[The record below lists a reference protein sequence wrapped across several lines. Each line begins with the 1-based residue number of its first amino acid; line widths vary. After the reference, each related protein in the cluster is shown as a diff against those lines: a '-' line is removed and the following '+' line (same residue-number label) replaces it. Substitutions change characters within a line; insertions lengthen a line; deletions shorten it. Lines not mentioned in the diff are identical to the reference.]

1 MFGWRFTQW
10 GDGHRRGMVLRV
22 GDRPAPG
29 QAVNAFV
36 VTVDVADCAAHVD
49 QAVAAGTTI
58 ALPRAATPGVGRLA
72 YVTDPDGNL
81 LGLCRQTR
89 PRPEALEQVA

>member
-1 MFGWRFTQW
+1 
-10 GDGHRRGMVLRV
+10 MVLRV
-22 GDRPAPG
+22 GESPAPS

-36 VTVDVADCAAHVD
+36 VTVDVPDCAAYVD
-49 QAVAAGTTI
+49 KAVAAGATI
-58 ALPRAATPGVGRLA
+58 ALPRAAPPGVGRLA

-89 PRPEALEQVA
+89 PRPEALDQLA